1 MSKSPATHYDLSHI
15 QELGTTSAQVLENVR
30 NKLLE
35 PEPRKVAPSF
45 SSAQLA
51 NLLNLDR
58 RRINQLAAKE
68 GNSLPEGE
76 IPDGSNAR
84 HFTLSETLAY
94 VQKFNERPRRPE
106 GQRGRIICTTVFKG
120 GTGKTTSSFCI
131 AQGLTL
137 RGARK
142 VLLIDADPQGT
153 LTQFAGFAPDLE
165 IDDEATVIP
174 YLFEEQPNLRY
185 AVRKTYWENMDLIPA
200 SISLYSADF
209 YLPARYSKD
218 KSFKFWAGMHK
229 GLMDL
234 AQDYDAI
241 IIDCPPSLNYLTFN
255 MIFSAD
261 GIIMPIPPNSVDFA
275 SSTQF
280 WGLVYQM
287 FDGLLGQDEPFEDEA
302 ENKKEDDG
310 IPKVRDKQFDFISVV
325 PSRVKPKDMSTLIT
339 GWMGKAFG
347 EHLTTLSIPE
357 SSAVDNFS
365 FGLMTV
371 YDQTKAIGS
380 NAAFRKYKDRM
391 DELVDHVDLQLIR
404 AWGLDWEMGNE

>member
-1 MSKSPATHYDLSHI
+1 MSNREFTNYDLKHI
-15 QELGTTSAQVLENVR
+15 EELSESSTNVLDAVR
-30 NKLLE
+30 TKLLE
-35 PEPRKVAPSF
+35 PEPRKLAPSF
-45 SSAQLA
+45 SSNSLA
-51 NLLNLDR
+51 TLLNLDK

-68 GNSLPEGE
+68 GNNLPEGE
-76 IPDGSNAR
+76 IPKGSNAR
-84 HFTLSETLAY
+84 HFTLAETLEY
-94 VQKFNERPRRPE
+94 VEKLNPRPKRPKGE
-106 GQRGRIICTTVFKG
+106 RGRIICTTVFKG

-142 VLLIDADPQGT
+142 VLLLDADPQGT
-153 LTQFAGFAPDLE
+153 LTQLAGFAPDVD
-165 IDDEATVIP
+165 IDEEATVMP
-174 YLFEEQPNLRY
+174 YIYGDQKDLRY
-185 AVRKTYWENMDLIPA
+185 AIKKTYWKNLDLIPA
-200 SISLYSADF
+200 NISLYAADF
-209 YLPARYSKD
+209 YLPAKYSKD
-218 KSFKFWAGMHK
+218 KSYKFWQAMHD

-280 WGLVYQM
+280 WRLVHHM
-287 FDGLLGQDEPFEDEA
+287 FQSLIEVDKDIL
-302 ENKKEDDG
+302 NKKY
-310 IPKVRDKQFDFISVV
+310 DFISVV
-325 PSRVKPKDMSTLIT
+325 PSRVKSKEMSSLIT
-339 GWMGKAFG
+339 GWMAKAFG
-347 EHLTTLSIPE
+347 EHLTPISIPE
-357 SSAVDNFS
+357 STAVDNFS

-380 NAAFRKYKDRM
+380 NTAFRKYKDKM

-404 AWGLDWEMGNE
+404 AWGMDWELENE

>member
-1 MSKSPATHYDLSHI
+1 MAQPPVTNYNLEHIGKLSV
-15 QELGTTSAQVLENVR
+15 SSSQVLDAVR
-30 NKLLE
+30 TKLLE
-35 PEPRKVAPSF
+35 PEPRKQAPSF
-45 SSAQLA
+45 SSAHLA

-58 RRINQLAAKE
+58 RRINQLASK
-68 GNSLPEGE
+68 NNNNLPEGE

-84 HFTLSETLAY
+84 QFTLAETLTY
-94 VQKFNERPRRPE
+94 VHEFNPRPRRPKGE
-106 GQRGRIICTTVFKG
+106 RGRIICTTVFKG

-142 VLLIDADPQGT
+142 VLLLDADPQGT
-153 LTQFAGFAPDLE
+153 LTQLAGLAPDVD
-165 IDDEATVIP
+165 IDDESTVMP
-174 YLFEEQPNLRY
+174 YLYGDQPDLRY
-185 AVRKTYWENMDLIPA
+185 AVKKTYWENLDLIPA
-200 SISLYSADF
+200 NISLYGADF
-209 YLPARYSKD
+209 YLPAKYSKD
-218 KSFKFWAGMHK
+218 RSFKFWAAMHS

-234 AQDYDAI
+234 AEDYDAI

-280 WGLVYQM
+280 WRLVYQM
-287 FDGLLGQDEPFEDEA
+287 FEGILGSTPAQA
-302 ENKKEDDG
+302 ENGNAEDG
-310 IPKVRDKQFDFISVV
+310 IPAVKDKKFDFISVV
-325 PSRVKPKDMSTLIT
+325 PSRVKPKEMSTLIT
-339 GWMGKAFG
+339 GWMAKAFG
-347 EHLTTLSIPE
+347 EHLTTISIPE
-357 SSAVDNFS
+357 SAAVDNFS

-404 AWGLDWEMGNE
+404 AWGKDWEMNNE

>member
-1 MSKSPATHYDLSHI
+1 MAQPPVTNYNLEHIGKLSV
-15 QELGTTSAQVLENVR
+15 SSSQVLDAVR
-30 NKLLE
+30 TKLLE
-35 PEPRKVAPSF
+35 PEPRKQAPSF
-45 SSAQLA
+45 SSAHLA

-58 RRINQLAAKE
+58 RRINQLASK
-68 GNSLPEGE
+68 NNNNLPEGE

-84 HFTLSETLAY
+84 QFTLAETLTY
-94 VQKFNERPRRPE
+94 VHEFNPRPRRPK

-142 VLLIDADPQGT
+142 VLLLDADPQGT
-153 LTQFAGFAPDLE
+153 LTQLAGLAPDVD
-165 IDDEATVIP
+165 IDDESTVMP
-174 YLFEEQPNLRY
+174 YLYGDQPDLRY
-185 AVRKTYWENMDLIPA
+185 AVKKTYWENLDLIPA
-200 SISLYSADF
+200 NISLYGADF
-209 YLPARYSKD
+209 YLPAKYSKD
-218 KSFKFWAGMHK
+218 RSFKFWAAMHR

-234 AQDYDAI
+234 AKDYDAI

-280 WGLVYQM
+280 WRLVYQM
-287 FDGLLGQDEPFEDEA
+287 FEGILGSTPAQA
-302 ENKKEDDG
+302 ENGNAEDG
-310 IPKVRDKQFDFISVV
+310 IPAVKDKKFDFISVV
-325 PSRVKPKDMSTLIT
+325 PSRVKPKEMSTLIT
-339 GWMGKAFG
+339 GWMAKAFG
-347 EHLTTLSIPE
+347 EHLTTISIPE
-357 SSAVDNFS
+357 SAAVDNFS

-404 AWGLDWEMGNE
+404 AWGKDWEMNNE

>member
-1 MSKSPATHYDLSHI
+1 MTKPPITNYDLKHI
-15 QELGTTSAQVLENVR
+15 GELSVSSSQVLDAVR
-30 NKLLE
+30 TKLLE
-35 PEPRKVAPSF
+35 PEPRKLAPSF
-45 SSAQLA
+45 SSAHLA
-51 NLLNLDR
+51 SLLNLDR
-58 RRINQLAAKE
+58 RRINQLASND

-76 IPDGSNAR
+76 IPEGSNAR
-84 HFTLSETLAY
+84 HFTLAETLAY
-94 VQKFNERPRRPE
+94 VQRFNPRPKRPE
-106 GQRGRIICTTVFKG
+106 GERGRIICTTVFKG

-142 VLLIDADPQGT
+142 VLLLDADPQGT
-153 LTQFAGFAPDLE
+153 LTQLAGFAPDVD
-165 IDDEATVIP
+165 IDDESTVMP
-174 YLFEEQPNLRY
+174 YLYGDQPDLRY
-185 AVRKTYWENMDLIPA
+185 AVKKTYWENLDLIPA
-200 SISLYSADF
+200 NISLYGADF

-218 KSFKFWAGMHK
+218 RSYKFWAAMHR

-280 WGLVYQM
+280 WRLVYQM
-287 FDGLLGQDEPFEDEA
+287 FEGILGSTADGVEKPSL
-302 ENKKEDDG
+302 DG
-310 IPKVRDKQFDFISVV
+310 IPAVRDKTFDFISVV
-325 PSRVKPKDMSTLIT
+325 PSRVKAKEMSTLIT
-339 GWMGKAFG
+339 GWMAKAFG
-347 EHLTTLSIPE
+347 EHLTTISIPE
-357 SSAVDNFS
+357 SAAVDNFS

-404 AWGLDWEMGNE
+404 AWGQDWEMGNE

>member
-1 MSKSPATHYDLSHI
+1 MAKSTITNYDLEHI
-15 QELGTTSAQVLENVR
+15 GELSVSSSQVLDAVR
-30 NKLLE
+30 TKLLE
-35 PEPRKVAPSF
+35 PEPRKQAPSF
-45 SSAQLA
+45 SSAHLA

-58 RRINQLAAKE
+58 RRINQLASKD

-76 IPDGSNAR
+76 IPEGSNAR
-84 HFTLSETLAY
+84 HFTLAETLAY
-94 VQKFNERPRRPE
+94 VQKFNPRPRRPE
-106 GQRGRIICTTVFKG
+106 GERGRIICTTVFKG

-142 VLLIDADPQGT
+142 VLLLDADPQGT
-153 LTQFAGFAPDLE
+153 LTQLAGLAPDVD
-165 IDDEATVIP
+165 IDDESTVMP
-174 YLFEEQPNLRY
+174 YLYGDQPDLRY
-185 AVRKTYWENMDLIPA
+185 AVKKTYWENLDLIPA
-200 SISLYSADF
+200 NISLYGADF
-209 YLPARYSKD
+209 YLPAKYSKD
-218 KSFKFWAGMHK
+218 RSFKFWAAMHR

-234 AQDYDAI
+234 AKDYDAI

-255 MIFSAD
+255 MFFSAD

-280 WGLVYQM
+280 WRLVYQM
-287 FDGLLGQDEPFEDEA
+287 FEGILGSTPAQA
-302 ENKKEDDG
+302 EYDAAEDG
-310 IPKVRDKQFDFISVV
+310 IPAVKDKKFDFISVV
-325 PSRVKPKDMSTLIT
+325 PSRVKPKEMSTLIT
-339 GWMGKAFG
+339 GWMAKAFG
-347 EHLTTLSIPE
+347 EHLTTISIPE
-357 SSAVDNFS
+357 SAAVDNFS

-404 AWGLDWEMGNE
+404 AWGKDWEMNNE

>member
-1 MSKSPATHYDLSHI
+1 MSKITKYDLEHI
-15 QELGTTSAQVLENVR
+15 GELSESSSRVLDAVR
-30 NKLLE
+30 TKLLE
-35 PEPRKVAPSF
+35 PEPRKMAPLF
-45 SSAQLA
+45 SSTSLA
-51 NLLNLDR
+51 ALLSLDR
-58 RRINQLAAKE
+58 RRINQLASNDA
-68 GNSLPEGE
+68 NSLPVGE
-76 IPDGSNAR
+76 IPEGSNAR
-84 HFTLSETLAY
+84 HFTLAETLAY
-94 VQKFNERPRRPE
+94 VQRFNPRPKRPKGE
-106 GQRGRIICTTVFKG
+106 RGRIICTTVFKG

-142 VLLIDADPQGT
+142 VLLVDSDPQGT
-153 LTQFAGFAPDLE
+153 LTQLAGFAPDVD
-165 IDDEATVIP
+165 IDEDATIMP
-174 YLFEEQPNLRY
+174 YLYGDQPNLRY

-200 SISLYSADF
+200 NISLYAADF
-209 YLPARYSKD
+209 YLPSRYSKD
-218 KSFKFWAGMHK
+218 KSFKFWGALHT

-280 WGLVYQM
+280 WRLVYEM
-287 FDGLLGQDEPFEDEA
+287 FE
-302 ENKKEDDG
+302 G
-310 IPKVRDKQFDFISVV
+310 ILRSTADSSDKPSTIKDIPAVKDKAFDFISVV
-325 PSRVKPKDMSTLIT
+325 PSRVKSKEMSTLIT
-339 GWMGKAFG
+339 GWMAKAFG
-347 EHLTTLSIPE
+347 EHLTTISIPE
-357 SSAVDNFS
+357 STAVDNFS

-380 NAAFRKYKDRM
+380 NVAFRKYKDRM

-404 AWGLDWEMGNE
+404 AWGQDWEMGNE